1 MKTCVC
7 LAFACLFA
15 FASCSTGTNKEKNA
29 DLSINSLDA
38 KLRIDTGI
46 MVKDTFF
53 INRTTDVKGHIV
65 HVIYIDPDK
74 SLNARVRIFN
84 WSSND
89 SANLRN
95 YLNQLKKGKHAL
107 IHATIG
113 DFPKDWR
120 PVYQY
125 HGKYYLYD
133 PNDTAGNN
141 TMIVTDSLLM
151 PYFFGDGYTPFAI
164 QSFIRNNSR
173 WVTIKTTHY
182 AEIEETAFGEVNVYT
197 IDPKTGLSVWIIGND
212 AELMVPRQ
220 GVSNYPVIVN
230 RSVFQKYDELEFDKI
245 NAKKLISK

>member
-1 MKTCVC
+1 MD
-7 LAFACLFA
+7 
-15 FASCSTGTNKEKNA
+15 NQ
-29 DLSINSLDA
+29 
-38 KLRIDTGI
+38 
-46 MVKDTFF
+46 
-53 INRTTDVKGHIV
+53 
-65 HVIYIDPDK
+65 DK
-74 SLNARVRIFN
+74 
-84 WSSND
+84 
-89 SANLRN
+89 ANLKN
-95 YLNQLKKGKHAL
+95 YQNQLKKIGHTL
-107 IHATIG
+107 IHADIG
-113 DFPKDWR
+113 NFPSEWR

-164 QSFIRNNSR
+164 QSFKRNNSK

-182 AEIEETAFGEVNVYT
+182 PEIEETAFGEVNVYT
-197 IDPKTGLSVWIIGND
+197 IDPKTGLSVWVIGND